1 MQLRPIIAAVALVS
15 GMTAASA
22 MVSLDIGP
30 ATISYDE
37 TTSFGFLSSGF
48 SAGNTYGFGWTVPL
62 SAQVSNYGT
71 GAIPEPIAIV
81 NVPMP
86 DFTVTANA
94 GWSLSNASAF
104 IGNLGYL
111 ELGGATTNIIANADV
126 SVNSSPAMSIV
137 PISLNWVPTGGGPGF
152 TQGYFADT
160 IALPGA
166 FNSLAITGS
175 GIDLSATGGYFS
187 TISAQGQ
194 SLYQISFTAMPVPE
208 PETYAMFIAGL
219 AALGLMSRRRRAQG

>member
-1 MQLRPIIAAVALVS
+1 MQLKPIIAAIALVS

-22 MVSLDIGP
+22 MVSQDIGP

-37 TTSFGFLSSGF
+37 TTSFGTLSSWF
-48 SAGNTYGFGWTVPL
+48 SAGNSYGFSWTVPL
-62 SAQVSNYGT
+62 SAQVSHFGVDP
-71 GAIPEPIAIV
+71 GISIV

-104 IGNLGYL
+104 IGNLGYV
-111 ELGGATTNIIANADV
+111 EVGGATTNIIANADV
-126 SVNSSPAMSIV
+126 SVNSGPTMSIG

-152 TQGYFADT
+152 GFTQGYFADT
-160 IALPGA
+160 IAMPGD

-175 GIDLSATGGYFS
+175 GIDLSATGGTFS
-187 TISAQGQ
+187 SISAQPQ
-194 SLYQISFTAMPVPE
+194 NKYEISFTAMPVPE
-208 PETYAMFIAGL
+208 PETYVMFVAGL
-219 AALGLMSRRRRAQG
+219 AALGLLTKRRRAQV